1 MHQDTSRLLNLW
13 RSLLGALI
21 FYTICPI
28 PNHWQPSFHRIAR
41 WCPFIGVMLGF
52 VLSFIF
58 WGLSLLDTPDLL
70 KSVMLVSFWL
80 ALTGGLH
87 LDGAMDSADG
97 LAVTNPE
104 RRLEVMK
111 DSATGAFGVMS
122 AMIIFALKVT
132 AVSALPLNQWW
143 VLPLTLGWGRWSQVT
158 AIAFYPYLKQQGKGV
173 FHTQDFQY
181 PVDLF
186 TSLLPILFVAISLML
201 SLQNDYFIKQL
212 LISTT
217 GIIAA
222 LSISSW
228 FQAQFKGQTG
238 DTYGAAVEW
247 TESIVLGITV
257 IILQ

>member
-1 MHQDTSRLLNLW
+1 MHQAKSRLLNLW

-28 PNHWQPSFHRIAR
+28 PSHWQPSFNRIAR
-41 WCPFIGVMLGF
+41 WSPFIGVMLGF
-52 VLSFIF
+52 ALSGVFF
-58 WGLSLLDTPDLL
+58 GLSLLNTPNLL
-70 KSVMLVSFWL
+70 KSVILVSLWL

-97 LAVTNPE
+97 LAVTDPE
-104 RRLEVMK
+104 RRIEVMK
-111 DSATGAFGVMS
+111 DSTTGAFGAMS
-122 AMIIFALKVT
+122 AMVILALKVA
-132 AVSALPLNQWW
+132 AVSAFSIDQWW

-158 AIAFYPYLKQQGKGV
+158 AIAFYPYLKQKGKGA

-181 PVDLF
+181 PSDLL
-186 TSLLPILFVAISLML
+186 SSPLPILCIPISQIFSQQSNYLEA
-201 SLQNDYFIKQL
+201 L
-212 LISTT
+212 LITT
-217 GIIAA
+217 AGIITA
-222 LSISSW
+222 LSVSLW

-247 TESIVLGITV
+247 TESFVLSLAI

>member
-1 MHQDTSRLLNLW
+1 MHQATSKLLNLW

-28 PNHWQPSFHRIAR
+28 PNHWQPSFLRISR

-52 VLSFIF
+52 VLACVF
-58 WGLSLLDTPDLL
+58 WGLSLLNTPYLL
-70 KSVMLVSFWL
+70 KSVMLVSLWL

-97 LAVTNPE
+97 LAVTDSE
-104 RRLEVMK
+104 RRIEVMK
-111 DSATGAFGVMS
+111 DSMTGAFGVMS
-122 AMIIFALKVT
+122 AMVIFALKVS
-132 AVSALPLNQWW
+132 AVSELSIDQWW

-158 AIAFYPYLKQQGKGV
+158 AIAFYPYLKDKGKGA

-186 TSLLPILFVAISLML
+186 TSLLPILFISISSTFSPQGNYLNPL
-201 SLQNDYFIKQL
+201 F
-212 LISTT
+212 ISTT
-217 GIIAA
+217 GIITA

-247 TESIVLGITV
+247 TESIVLSIAV

>member
-1 MHQDTSRLLNLW
+1 MRQATSRLLNLW
-13 RSLLGALI
+13 RSLVGALI

-41 WCPFIGVMLGF
+41 WCPFIGVMLGL
-52 VLSFIF
+52 VLACVF
-58 WGLSLLDTPDLL
+58 WGLSLLNTPDLL
-70 KSVMLVSFWL
+70 KSVILVSLWL

-111 DSATGAFGVMS
+111 DSTTGAFGVMS
-122 AMIIFALKVT
+122 AIVILFLKVA
-132 AVSALPLNQWW
+132 AVNALSLHQWW

-158 AIAFYPYLKQQGKGV
+158 AIAFYPYLKQKGKGA

-186 TSLLPILFVAISLML
+186 SSLLPILFISLSLIFSLPGDRLRQL
-201 SLQNDYFIKQL
+201 SLLSIA
-212 LISTT
+212 
-217 GIIAA
+217 GIITA
-222 LSISSW
+222 LVVSAW
-228 FQAQFKGQTG
+228 FQSQLKGQTG

-247 TESIVLGITV
+247 TESIVLSLAV